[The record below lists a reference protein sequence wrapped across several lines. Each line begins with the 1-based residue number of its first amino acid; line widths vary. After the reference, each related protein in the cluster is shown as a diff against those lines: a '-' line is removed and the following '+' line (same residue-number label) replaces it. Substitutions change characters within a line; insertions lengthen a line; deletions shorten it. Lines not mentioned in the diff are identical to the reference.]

1 MKLDSHRHYWRYIPE
16 DYPWITDE
24 LAVFKC
30 DFLPEHSAEL
40 DKALS
45 LDGVI
50 AVQARQSETENAFLL
65 ELAAHSNIKGIVG
78 WVDLCADDVAARLDV
93 YRQSPLMGTLVCG
106 FRHLVQDE
114 PNPSEFWARA
124 DFNRGVGELQARGF
138 VYDVLCKQADL
149 AAAVAFCARQDKA
162 LLVLDHLGKPN
173 FDDFDGWRKQMREL
187 AAMPHVS
194 VKISGLLLEA
204 GYGASFDTVKPYVQS
219 ALELFG
225 VTRCM
230 LGSDDPV
237 CLLSHSREEVVAFWQ
252 SALAGLSGA
261 EQSALAGKTAQQIY
275 GV

>member
-24 LAVFKC
+24 LAVFKR

-50 AVQARQSETENAFLL
+50 AVQARQSEAENAFLL
-65 ELAAHSNIKGIVG
+65 ELAAQSNIKGMVG
-78 WVDLCADDVAARLDV
+78 WVDLCAEQVGERLEL
-93 YRQSPLMGTLVCG
+93 YRQNAVMRG

-114 PNPSEFWARA
+114 PNPSEFWART
-124 DFNRGVGELQARGF
+124 DFNRGVAALQARGF

-149 AAAVAFCARQDKA
+149 AAAVAFCARHDKA

-173 FDDFDGWRKQMREL
+173 FHDFDGWLKQMREL

-204 GYGASFDTVKPYVQS
+204 GQGAGFDTVKPYVQS

-225 VTRCM
+225 VARCM

-237 CLLSHSREEVVAFWQ
+237 CLLSHSRTAVVAFWQ
-252 SALAGLSGA
+252 SALAGLSGS
-261 EQSALAGKTAQQIY
+261 EQSALAGGTAQQIY